1 MNPALTESPE
11 AGAPRPSGA
20 GSAGPGAS
28 PTGGVPLPRARLLD
42 DFSLEM
48 TGKDVARLEE
58 AGDTI
63 PPGTRIN
70 ITFLAGEDTATR
82 LTAARAVKRLGF
94 VPVPH
99 ISARRL
105 PSRSALEEFLAGLA
119 ADGTGDNVF
128 VVGGDPARPE
138 GPYPDALAV
147 LRTGLLRRH
156 GVRHVGITGYPE
168 GHPGIAGPDLWSA
181 LTDKAA
187 AIGAERFDG
196 DVITQFGFDAEPVLD
211 WLETLRARD
220 VHLPVR
226 VGVPGPAGVRRL
238 LGYAT
243 RFGVGT
249 SASVARKYGFSLTN
263 LMGTTGPD
271 RFLHAL
277 ARDYDPAR
285 HGTVKV
291 HFYTFGGL
299 RSTAEWINRFR
310 QRDTPAAPAG

>member
-1 MNPALTESPE
+1 
-11 AGAPRPSGA
+11 
-20 GSAGPGAS
+20 
-28 PTGGVPLPRARLLD
+28 
-42 DFSLEM
+42 M
-48 TGKDVARLEE
+48 TGKDVAGLEE
-58 AGDTI
+58 AGDSI

-70 ITFLAGEDTATR
+70 ITFLAGEDTTTR

-105 PSRSALEEFLAGLA
+105 PSRPALEEFLGGLA
-119 ADGTGDNVF
+119 ADGSAENVF

-138 GPYPDALAV
+138 GPYEDALSV
-147 LRTGLLRRH
+147 LRSGLLRHH

-168 GHPGIAGPDLWSA
+168 GHPGIADRVLWSA
-181 LTDKAA
+181 LTDKTA
-187 AIGAERFDG
+187 AIAAGRFTG
-196 DVITQFGFDAEPVLD
+196 DVITQFGFDVDPVLT
-211 WLETLRARD
+211 WLEALRDRG

-226 VGVPGPAGVRRL
+226 IGVPGPAGVRRL

-277 ARDYDPAR
+277 AERYDPAR
-285 HGTVKV
+285 HGAVKV

-299 RSTAEWINRFR
+299 RGTAEWITRFR
-310 QRDTPAAPAG
+310 QQNVPAGHSS

>member
-11 AGAPRPSGA
+11 GTAPRPHGAGAPGRGA
-20 GSAGPGAS
+20 
-28 PTGGVPLPRARLLD
+28 TLLD
-42 DFSLEM
+42 GFSLEM
-48 TGKDVARLEE
+48 TGKDVSRLEE
-58 AGDTI
+58 AADGI

-70 ITFLAGEDTATR
+70 ITFLAGEDTDTR

-105 PSRSALEEFLAGLA
+105 PSRPALEEFLGGLA
-119 ADGTGDNVF
+119 ADGTAENVF

-138 GPYPDALAV
+138 GPYEDALSV
-147 LRTGLLRRH
+147 LRSGLLRRH

-168 GHPGIAGPDLWSA
+168 GHPGIADRELWSA

-187 AIGAERFDG
+187 AIEADRFTG
-196 DVITQFGFDAEPVLD
+196 DVITQFGFDADPVLT
-211 WLETLRARD
+211 WLEDLRARG

-226 VGVPGPAGVRRL
+226 IGVPGPAGVRRL

-271 RFLHAL
+271 RFLHSL
-277 ARDYDPAR
+277 ADRYDPAR

-299 RSTAEWINRFR
+299 RTTAEWITRFR
-310 QRDTPAAPAG
+310 RQSAPATHTS

>member
-1 MNPALTESPE
+1 MKPALTAPP
-11 AGAPRPSGA
+11 AVGAA
-20 GSAGPGAS
+20 
-28 PTGGVPLPRARLLD
+28 LLD

-48 TGKDVARLEE
+48 TGKDVSRLEE
-58 AGDTI
+58 AQGSI
-63 PPGTRIN
+63 PRGTRIN
-70 ITFLAGEDTATR
+70 ITFLAGEDLGMR
-82 LTAARAVKRLGF
+82 LAAARAVKRLGF

-105 PSRSALEEFLAGLA
+105 PSRAALEEFLAGLS
-119 ADGTGDNVF
+119 ADGTAENVF

-138 GPYPDALAV
+138 GPYEDALAV
-147 LRTGLLRRH
+147 LRTGLLQRH
-156 GVRHVGITGYPE
+156 GVRHVGISGYPE
-168 GHPGIAGPDLWSA
+168 GHPAIADRTLWSA

-187 AIGAERFDG
+187 AIGAHRFGG
-196 DVITQFGFDAEPVLD
+196 DVITQFGFDADPVLT
-211 WLETLRARD
+211 WLEAARARG

-226 VGVPGPAGVRRL
+226 IGVPGPAGVRRL

-243 RFGVGT
+243 RFGVAT

-277 ARDYDPAR
+277 ARRYDPER
-285 HGTVKV
+285 HGAVKV

-299 RSTAEWINRFR
+299 GTTAEWVAGFR
-310 QRDTPAAPAG
+310 QTG

>member
-1 MNPALTESPE
+1 MNPALTVPPVV
-11 AGAPRPSGA
+11 GAA
-20 GSAGPGAS
+20 
-28 PTGGVPLPRARLLD
+28 LLD

-48 TGKDVARLEE
+48 TGKDVPRLEE
-58 AGDTI
+58 ACAGI
-63 PPGTRIN
+63 PRGTRIN
-70 ITFLAGEDTATR
+70 ITFLAGEDLGMR
-82 LTAARAVKRLGF
+82 LAAARAVKRLGF

-105 PSRSALEEFLAGLA
+105 PSRAALEEFLAGLA
-119 ADGTGDNVF
+119 EDGTAENVF

-138 GPYPDALAV
+138 GPYEDALAL
-147 LRTGLLRRH
+147 LRTGLLQRH
-156 GVRHVGITGYPE
+156 GVRHVGISGYPE
-168 GHPGIAGPDLWSA
+168 GHPAIADHTLWSA

-187 AIGAERFDG
+187 AIGAHRFGG
-196 DVITQFGFDAEPVLD
+196 DVITQFGFDADPVLT
-211 WLETLRARD
+211 WLEAARARG

-226 VGVPGPAGVRRL
+226 IGVPGPAGVRRL

-243 RFGVGT
+243 RFGVAT

-277 ARDYDPAR
+277 ARRYDPER

-299 RSTAEWINRFR
+299 RTTAEWVAAFR
-310 QRDTPAAPAG
+310 QGDARGSGDHRGG

>member
-1 MNPALTESPE
+1 
-11 AGAPRPSGA
+11 
-20 GSAGPGAS
+20 
-28 PTGGVPLPRARLLD
+28 
-42 DFSLEM
+42 M
-48 TGKDVARLEE
+48 TGKDVPGLEE
-58 AGDTI
+58 ARDSI

-70 ITFLAGEDTATR
+70 ITFLAGEDTGVR

-105 PSRSALEEFLAGLA
+105 PSRPALEEFLAGLA
-119 ADGTGDNVF
+119 ADGTAGNVF

-138 GPYPDALAV
+138 GPYEDALAV
-147 LRTGLLRRH
+147 LRTGLLQHH

-168 GHPGIAGPDLWSA
+168 GHPGIADRVLWSA

-187 AIGAERFDG
+187 AIGAHRFTG
-196 DVITQFGFDAEPVLD
+196 DVITQFGFDVDPVLA
-211 WLETLRARD
+211 WLEALRARG

-226 VGVPGPAGVRRL
+226 IGVPGPAGVRRL

-243 RFGVGT
+243 RFGIGT

-271 RFLHAL
+271 RFLHTL
-277 ARDYDPAR
+277 AERYDAGR
-285 HGTVKV
+285 HGEVKV

-299 RSTAEWINRFR
+299 RATADWITRFR
-310 QRDTPAAPAG
+310 HGHTG